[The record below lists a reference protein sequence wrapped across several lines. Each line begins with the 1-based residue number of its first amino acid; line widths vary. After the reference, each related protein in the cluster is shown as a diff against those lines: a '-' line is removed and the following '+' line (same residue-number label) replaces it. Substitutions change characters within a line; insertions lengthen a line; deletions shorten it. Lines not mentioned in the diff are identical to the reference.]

1 VGLHEIGGV
10 IKFGIG
16 LARSHGWAI
25 RGAELQ
31 RETSRLLK
39 LALVQFSLLFSSDL
53 SFFANGFFSK
63 AAFSAGLTRLK
74 MNESKGGCIHLQA
87 VATPKNAQELLC
99 WIGLPNRGF
108 QWWLADAPISIW
120 SVEGVISAC
129 LRRLSICSSVV
140 GIDCNCSIA
149 WCWISVAVS
158 TFLASFACQQDLGC
172 RSKTCYRCGF
182 PLMSKR
188 HSLLSDISLLIL
200 NGSIWLHF

>member
-87 VATPKNAQELLC
+87 VATPKN
-99 WIGLPNRGF
+99 
-108 QWWLADAPISIW
+108 S
-120 SVEGVISAC
+120 SVGSACRIVVSSGGSLMPPSRSGQCEGVISAC